1 MATIFAINVELDEKQ
16 METAVQHFGEKRMDS
31 FVADMQGTVRS
42 FLDTLAKEDEE
53 AKSNKTTAIITP
65 IGVFEFEDQPWQRE
79 KLWRLSAIITETRC
93 HCSKQEGN
101 GQSTKRQTDELPFP
115 ACQENWQKKNG
126 ERRSS

>member
-1 MATIFAINVELDEKQ
+1 MVTMEIQVLLDEKQ
-16 METAVQHFGEKRMDS
+16 SEMAFRHYGEERMNNFIEDI
-31 FVADMQGTVRS
+31 QGTVRN
-42 FLDTLAKEDEE
+42 FLDTLAKEEE
-53 AKSNKTTAIITP
+53 EVKPKTTAIITP

-126 ERRSS
+126 ERRLS